1 MATTKGCLVV
11 STKCGCNAITQG
23 SGATSVI
30 LAPYADDS
38 SDEDAWLPPVLD
50 ALVKD
55 VIGIGGHDAGI
66 E

>member
-1 MATTKGCLVV
+1 MATTKGCLVA
-11 STKCGCNAITQG
+11 STNRGCKLITQG

-30 LAPYADDS
+30 LAPYADDG
-38 SDEDAWLPPVLD
+38 SDEDAWLPPALD
-50 ALVKD
+50 GLVKD